1 MLNLSRY
8 EENKSSCFHSLT
20 FNPWMEIAG
29 KYIEMSTRSPKL
41 NRHKVSLKSRGTEA
55 KYVLDCSQR
64 SVGMSTFDGI
74 APVIVDW
81 SEPRQDIN
89 CWLLQW
95 QTYRAKFLVWFCSL
109 RGTALRHQ
117 STIMAEFFNNLPCF
131 VWVLY
136 MYTDQMSSTL
146 FDLQSKQTLQL
157 TVWREI
163 VIYSS

>member
-1 MLNLSRY
+1 MLNLPRY
-8 EENKSSCFHSLT
+8 EENKSSCFRSLK

-29 KYIEMSTRSPKL
+29 KYIEMNTRSPKL

-55 KYVLDCSQR
+55 KYVLDCSHW

-109 RGTALRHQ
+109 RGTALRHR
-117 STIMAEFFNNLPCF
+117 STIMAEFLITCHA
-131 VWVLY
+131 LY
-136 MYTDQMSSTL
+136 GCYTCTPIKCPRL
-146 FDLQSKQTLQL
+146 YL
-157 TVWREI
+157 
-163 VIYSS
+163 IYNQNKLYS